1 MPMPKFNGQISLG
14 SILQLIAMAV
24 AAVYFVTRTE
34 ALVEA
39 NRVEILRTQSDVEK
53 IIEDARRAQQERRA
67 TDTQI
72 ARADERFTL
81 VLAAIARIEARLER
95 DARQ

>member
-24 AAVYFVTRTE
+24 AAVYFITRTE